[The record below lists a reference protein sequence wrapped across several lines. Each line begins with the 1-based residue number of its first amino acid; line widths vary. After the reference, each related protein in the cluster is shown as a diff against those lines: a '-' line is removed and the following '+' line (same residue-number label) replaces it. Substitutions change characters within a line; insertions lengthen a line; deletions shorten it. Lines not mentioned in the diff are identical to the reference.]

1 MVFSNIKEY
10 IIKFKSEY
18 SYIAAIIISI
28 AIIMW
33 FRGIIGI
40 IDHFI
45 VRKNKL
51 YGCCLIII
59 LSIIILFIMGDGLDP
74 VFDVTQRQIIRTIK
88 EKYNNNNNNK
98 NDNNYNND
106 NNEFALV
113 SPSSHRDLYF

>member
-10 IIKFKSEY
+10 IIHFKSEY
-18 SYIAAIIISI
+18 TYVAAIIISI

-33 FRGIIGI
+33 FRGIIGL

-45 VRKNKL
+45 IRKNKL
-51 YGCCLIII
+51 YGCCLLVA

-74 VFDVTQRQIIRTIK
+74 VFDVRQRQIINTIK
-88 EKYNNNNNNK
+88 EKHNNNNNNNK
-98 NDNNYNND
+98 YDNND
-106 NNEFALV
+106 NNDFTLL